1 MGLSRLVLIG
11 GGHAHLFVLEALARG
26 RLAPAEAVL
35 VSAHPRQLYSGMLPG
50 CLAGQYTVDQVSLDL
65 ERIAAAAKA
74 RLVVAR
80 VTRIDAFARSITLDD
95 GTSLPYDVASVAI
108 GGQPAGITLP
118 GVADHALRL
127 KPVQRALEIGPAL
140 ERAAANPG
148 PETLQVAVV
157 GGGAAGVEIALAVR
171 ARLDRLE
178 ASRAVITLYDASHAL
193 VRDRGATVAE
203 KAEAVLREHD
213 ITLRLST
220 RVEGLGPGHLV
231 VGGGRII
238 AADLVLWAT
247 GTEAPAVFRE
257 SGLPTDARGFL
268 SVDDALAVPGCPGL
282 FGAGDAVT
290 ILSAPRL
297 PRAGVYAVRMGPVLA
312 RNLGA
317 ALEGAGRFRSFKPQ
331 AEYLALLNTGDGR
344 ALGSW
349 RGLAVHNAAAMTLKD
364 RIDRRFIARF
374 SRLAPP
380 TTP

>member
-11 GGHAHLFVLEALARG
+11 GGHAHLFVLEALARR
-26 RLAPAEAVL
+26 RLAPAETVL

-50 CLAGQYTVDQVSLDL
+50 LVAGQYTEEQASLDL
-65 ERIAAAAKA
+65 GRIAQAAGA
-74 RLVVAR
+74 RLVVGR
-80 VTRIDAFARSITLDD
+80 VARIDAFARGLTLED
-95 GTSLPYDVASVAI
+95 GSTLPYDVASVAI
-108 GGQPAGITLP
+108 GGQPAGIALP
-118 GVADHALRL
+118 GVAEYALRL
-127 KPVQRALEIGPAL
+127 KPVERAREIGAAL
-140 ERAAANPG
+140 ERAAAAPG
-148 PETLQVAVV
+148 PEPLQVAVV
-157 GGGAAGVEIALAVR
+157 GGGAAGVEMALAVR

-178 ASRAVITLYDASHAL
+178 ASRAIITLYDASHAL

-231 VGGGRII
+231 VGGGRAV

-247 GTEAPAVFRE
+247 GTEAPAVFRD
-257 SGLPTDARGFL
+257 SGLPTDTRGFL

-290 ILSAPRL
+290 LLSAPRL
-297 PRAGVYAVRMGPVLA
+297 PRAGVYAQRMGPVLT

-331 AEYLALLNTGDGR
+331 VEFLALLNTGDGR

-380 TTP
+380 PAS